1 MLDNT
6 ARDGYYYMYVTSGIC
21 HCYRSKN
28 LMDWEDVGNT
38 VVGLTGWTDIWA
50 PEVVY
55 DEDTKLY
62 YMFFSATPP
71 DAGDVKYQMLLA
83 TSKNPD
89 KGFELVDFT
98 DIHYYDASTYSQD
111 NTKYFY
117 LDPAKY
123 QAFAKKNGGVSS
135 EVGGYERAIDP
146 HPYVDS
152 DGKKYLLWT
161 DNSKKP
167 NRICGVPMKDN
178 NWMAPDWENAEVL
191 IEGAVSEDIYR
202 ICEGPELIYHND
214 KYYLTYSIG
223 LYGTNGY
230 QVRQA
235 VSDSVLGTYTKLKE
249 DEGGILL
256 KGYYQSGQG
265 ITGTGHH
272 SFVTVG
278 EQLYMVYHRHD
289 TSYNASDK
297 TGGGSSRNIA
307 IDEVKW
313 ITNKNGM
320 DIMYVNGPTR
330 TVQPVMEQ
338 FSAFKNIAGE
348 AQVSGDGVTNLSSLT
363 DGLLSIYGTD
373 KESSIRKTTT
383 VIFDFDT
390 TRVIGGVMVYNSSD
404 KDMCF
409 RNIAKIECVCIENGH
424 EVTRVLQNIAFD
436 SNYFTDEGVI
446 LGAAAYTT
454 MEEWNV
460 KSMRITIEVS
470 DGQEQVG
477 ISEIKILGK
486 K

>member
-38 VVGLTGWTDIWA
+38 VVGLSGWGDIWA

-71 DAGDVKYQMLLA
+71 EAGDVKYQMLLA
-83 TSKNPD
+83 TSESPD
-89 KGFELVDFT
+89 KGYKLVDFT
-98 DIHYYDASTYSQD
+98 DIHDYDTSTYSQE
-111 NTKYFY
+111 YARYLY
-117 LDPAKY
+117 LDPEKY
-123 QAFAKKNGGVSS
+123 YNFAKKNGILITASD
-135 EVGGYERAIDP
+135 GYKRAIDP
-146 HPYVDS
+146 HPYVDE
-152 DGKKYLLWT
+152 DGNKYLLWT
-161 DNSKKP
+161 DNSKL

-178 NWMAPDWENAEVL
+178 NWMTPDWEQAKIL
-191 IEGAVSEDIYR
+191 TYGIYSDDY
-202 ICEGPELIYHND
+202 INEGPELIYHND
-214 KYYLTYSIG
+214 KYYLTYSVG
-223 LYGTNGY
+223 AYGTDSY
-230 QVRQA
+230 KVCQA
-235 VSDSVLGTYTKLKE
+235 VADSPLGTYTKLTE
-249 DEGGILL
+249 GEGGILL

-289 TSYNASDK
+289 IPYNASDK
-297 TGGGSSRNIA
+297 TGGGNLRNIA

-320 DIMYVNGPTR
+320 DVMYVNGPTR

-348 AQVSGDGVTNLSSLT
+348 AQVSGDGVTNLSYLT

-383 VIFDFDT
+383 VTFDFDT

-454 MEEWNV
+454 IEEWNV
-460 KSMRITIEVS
+460 KSMRITIEVP